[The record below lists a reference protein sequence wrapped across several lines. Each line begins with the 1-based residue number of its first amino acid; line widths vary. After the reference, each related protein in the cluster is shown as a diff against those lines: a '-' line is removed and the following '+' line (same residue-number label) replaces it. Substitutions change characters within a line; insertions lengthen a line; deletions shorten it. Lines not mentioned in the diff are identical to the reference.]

1 MITLS
6 IIVPVYGV
14 ERYILSFCNS
24 LIKQLNECV
33 ELIFIDD
40 GSQDKSIENIKNF
53 IYKNNFLHKN
63 IIFLEQLNQGQSVAR
78 NYGVSVAKGVYIAF
92 LDPDDTVKN
101 NYVERIL
108 EVLVNVGN
116 IDILEYN
123 ADMYK
128 EESNSISKMGSI
140 ILCNRTQLY
149 SDDESVRKKCIDT
162 EYWYSWVRVFR
173 REIIPSDL
181 FPKGYVYEDMMALP
195 LLYKK
200 GVRVFGLNESLVNYL
215 IHNTNSLSSIKQS
228 IVDSSAYGVKLYK
241 DQSDIDDIYV
251 SKYIK
256 FIEIHSKNCLKFY
269 GFLKTFKEVSPI
281 VKDFRNKKNTY
292 SSHSLF
298 TSKLFFLNL
307 MIYRL
312 YYFTKNIK

>member
-128 EESNSISKMGSI
+128 EESNSISKIGSI
-140 ILCNRTQLY
+140 ILCNKTQFY
-149 SDDESVRKKCIDT
+149 KSDEVSRKKHVDT
-162 EYWYSWVRVFR
+162 DYWYSWVRVFKKN
-173 REIIPSDL
+173 ILPINL
-181 FPKGYVYEDMMALP
+181 FPKGYIYEDMMALP
-195 LLYKK
+195 QLYTR
-200 GVRVFGLNESLVNYL
+200 GTRIYGLNESLVNYL
-215 IHNTNSLSSIKQS
+215 VHGNNSLSVMKKS
-228 IVDSSAYGVKLYK
+228 IVDSSAYGVDLYK
-241 DQSDIDDIYV
+241 KLSIIDEIYV

-256 FIEIHSKNCLKFY
+256 FIEIHSKNCVKFY
-269 GFLKTFKEVSPI
+269 GFLKAVKVISPI
-281 VKDFRNKKNTY
+281 VKEFRRNKKEKFNGN
-292 SSHSLF
+292 LF
-298 TSKLFFLNL
+298 IGNFYLINLF
-307 MIYRL
+307 L
-312 YYFTKNIK
+312 YFIFYKVRR